1 MVCKHEHDFY
11 TPEGKAQRRVLIVL
25 LITLITMLLEIVA
38 GYIFNS
44 VALLADGI
52 HMATHALAFGIA
64 YMAYYF
70 AKRWSKERSFTFGTW
85 KIEVLGAYTSGILLF
100 FVSFLVLQEALSKLI
115 RGGETKYDEA
125 LLVALLGLGVNLLS
139 AYLLHDAHHHDH
151 PHHDHSHPDHSHHHH
166 HDLNLRGAYL
176 HVLADAL
183 TSILAIGGLLSG
195 KFWGLWFMD
204 PIMGLVGFFLIVRW
218 SIGLMKETAPI
229 LLDREGK
236 NPLVEQIIE
245 AIEKDGKG
253 RVYDIHLLRVGRN
266 RYACIVGIETDEDL
280 SIEYFERI
288 ISNFESIAHATLELR
303 FCSKQR

>member
-11 TPEGKAQRRVLIVL
+11 TPEGRTQRRVLIVL
-25 LITLITMLLEIVA
+25 LITLMTMLLEIVA
-38 GYIFNS
+38 GYVFNS

-64 YMAYYF
+64 YIAYYF

-85 KIEVLGAYTSGILLF
+85 KIEVLGGYTSGILLF
-100 FVSFLVLQEALSKLI
+100 FVSFLVLQEAFSKLI
-115 RGGETKYDEA
+115 KGGETKYDEA
-125 LLVALLGLGVNLLS
+125 LFVALLGLGVNLLS
-139 AYLLHDAHHHDH
+139 AYLLYDGHHHEH
-151 PHHDHSHPDHSHHHH
+151 THHDHSHH

-195 KFWGLWFMD
+195 KLLGLWFMD
-204 PIMGLVGFFLIVRW
+204 PIMGLVGFFLIVKW
-218 SIGLMKETAPI
+218 SIGLMKETASI

-236 NPLVEQIIE
+236 NPLVEQIIK
-245 AIEKDGKG
+245 AIEEDGKS

-266 RYACIVGIETDEDL
+266 RYACILGIETEEDL
-280 SIEYFERI
+280 SIEYYERT
-288 ISNFESIAHATLELR
+288 ISNFENIAHATLELR
-303 FCSKQR
+303 LCPKGG

>member
-11 TPEGKAQRRVLIVL
+11 TPEGRTQRRVLIVL
-25 LITLITMLLEIVA
+25 LITLMTMLLEIVA
-38 GYIFNS
+38 GYVFNS

-64 YMAYYF
+64 YIAYYF

-85 KIEVLGAYTSGILLF
+85 KIEVLGGYTSGILLF
-100 FVSFLVLQEALSKLI
+100 FVSFLVLQEAFSKLI
-115 RGGETKYDEA
+115 KGGETKYDEA
-125 LLVALLGLGVNLLS
+125 LFVALLGLGVNLLS
-139 AYLLHDAHHHDH
+139 AYLLYDRHHHEH
-151 PHHDHSHPDHSHHHH
+151 TH

-195 KFWGLWFMD
+195 KLLGLWFMD
-204 PIMGLVGFFLIVRW
+204 PIMGLVGFFLIVKW
-218 SIGLMKETAPI
+218 SVGLMKETASI

-236 NPLVEQIIE
+236 NPLVEQIIK
-245 AIEKDGKG
+245 AIEEDGKG

-266 RYACIVGIETDEDL
+266 RYACILGIETEEDL
-280 SIEYFERI
+280 SIEYYERI
-288 ISNFESIAHATLELR
+288 ISNFENIAHATLELR
-303 FCSKQR
+303 LCPKGG

>member
-11 TPEGKAQRRVLIVL
+11 TPEGRTQRKVLIVL
-25 LITLITMLLEIVA
+25 LITLMTMLLEIVA
-38 GYIFNS
+38 GYVFNS

-64 YMAYYF
+64 YIAYYF

-85 KIEVLGAYTSGILLF
+85 KIEVLGGYTSGILLF
-100 FVSFLVLQEALSKLI
+100 FVSFLVLQEAFSKLI
-115 RGGETKYDEA
+115 KGGETKYDEA
-125 LLVALLGLGVNLLS
+125 LFVALLGLGVNLLS
-139 AYLLHDAHHHDH
+139 AYLLYDGHHHEH
-151 PHHDHSHPDHSHHHH
+151 THHDHSHH

-195 KFWGLWFMD
+195 KLLGLWFMD
-204 PIMGLVGFFLIVRW
+204 PIMGLVGFFLIVKW
-218 SIGLMKETAPI
+218 SIGLMKETASI

-236 NPLVEQIIE
+236 NPLVEQIIK
-245 AIEKDGKG
+245 AIEEDGKG

-266 RYACIVGIETDEDL
+266 RYACILGIETEEDL
-280 SIEYFERI
+280 SIEYYERI
-288 ISNFESIAHATLELR
+288 ISNFENIAHATLELR
-303 FCSKQR
+303 LCPKGG